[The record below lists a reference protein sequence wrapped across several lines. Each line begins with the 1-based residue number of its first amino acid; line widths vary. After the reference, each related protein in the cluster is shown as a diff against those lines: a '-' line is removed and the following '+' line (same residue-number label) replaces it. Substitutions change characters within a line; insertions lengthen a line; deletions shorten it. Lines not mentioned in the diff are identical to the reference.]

1 MRRMFAVVWHYWLGV
16 AMALGAVATVVALI
30 AGYFKQVESGRYPRE
45 R

>member
-1 MRRMFAVVWHYWLGV
+1 MLAVVWHYWLGV

-30 AGYFKQVESGRYPRE
+30 AGYLKVESNRYPRE